1 MPQEVRAFL
10 EKCLLKIEAVQ
21 LLLRRFGLCGSLST
35 KGAKYSVWR
44 NREKCPSYPA
54 IPSQKRIRIT
64 GIWTLVVELA
74 GVKKVMLVPLI
85 RALASVHCEE
95 GRAWCNW
102 IDPCWTSII
111 PLVMGAAQGQLRT
124 NERAVESQMGIIH
137 SETTPFGA
145 AQFTAEANQSAGAA
159 SANLTEEDKVG
170 QPSKA

>member
-111 PLVMGAAQGQLRT
+111 PLVMGAAQGQLRPNGHHPLRDHAICRRT
-124 NERAVESQMGIIH
+124 VYCGGKPICWSCIRKFNRRG
-137 SETTPFGA
+137 
-145 AQFTAEANQSAGAA
+145 
-159 SANLTEEDKVG
+159 
-170 QPSKA
+170 

>member
-1 MPQEVRAFL
+1 MP
-10 EKCLLKIEAVQ
+10 K
-21 LLLRRFGLCGSLST
+21 LS
-35 KGAKYSVWR
+35 SV
-44 NREKCPSYPA
+44 
-54 IPSQKRIRIT
+54 
-64 GIWTLVVELA
+64 
-74 GVKKVMLVPLI
+74 LVPLI

-137 SETTPFGA
+137 SETTPFAA